1 MKRII
6 FLFSTVFLFLSIK
19 AQVMWQI
26 SEDTVIT
33 WNYADGDEFNDK
45 KIDTDKWKYSYGW
58 EEQYLPTKNNSIIPR
73 EKIIF

>member
-1 MKRII
+1 
-6 FLFSTVFLFLSIK
+6 
-19 AQVMWQI
+19 MWQI

-58 EEQYLPTKNNSIIPR
+58 GRT
-73 EKIIF
+73 IFANKE

>member
-45 KIDTDKWKYSYGW
+45 KIDTDKC
-58 EEQYLPTKNNSIIPR
+58 NRN
-73 EKIIF
+73 